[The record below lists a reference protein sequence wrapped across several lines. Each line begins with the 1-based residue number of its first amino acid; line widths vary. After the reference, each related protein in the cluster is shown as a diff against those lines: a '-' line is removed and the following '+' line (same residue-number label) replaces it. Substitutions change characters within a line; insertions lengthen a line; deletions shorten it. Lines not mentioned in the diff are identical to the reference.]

1 MANKIL
7 TYVDASVLIYGA
19 TKPTA
24 VTFARRLR
32 ALQVLGDPEREFVA
46 SEYLRLEVL
55 PIASY
60 FNKKRETAFHEKF
73 FDSVT
78 QWVDAATLV
87 APAYSIARQ
96 YGLGALDALHLDVTR
111 GLFSFNEETHVA
123 KIRREESII
132 RFLDSA
138 LHIDVALNFYFLLV
152 RVSLVFVIYVPAK
165 RHPKLINKVL
175 THILLRVGVREV
187 CLFMFLKVR
196 NKFANARQRYIEFW
210 LCHVR

>member
-1 MANKIL
+1 VRKMANKIL

-78 QWVDAATLV
+78 QWVDAAMLV

-96 YGLGALDALHLDVTR
+96 YGLGALDALHLAAADN
-111 GLFSFNEETHVA
+111 FSAEFVSAERPTKPIYRAYFNIT
-123 KIRREESII
+123 SI
-132 RFLDSA
+132 
-138 LHIDVALNFYFLLV
+138 Y
-152 RVSLVFVIYVPAK
+152 
-165 RHPKLINKVL
+165 
-175 THILLRVGVREV
+175 
-187 CLFMFLKVR
+187 
-196 NKFANARQRYIEFW
+196 
-210 LCHVR
+210 